1 MPMSPT
7 CGSEKPKKRIPIP
20 LPRALNSNFA
30 VRACLR
36 SALLYIYMYTL
47 VPNTGDG
54 GGRNTRRTRA
64 GAGRSTQYIVYVYV
78 PTTI

>member
-7 CGSEKPKKRIPIP
+7 QRIPIP
-20 LPRALNSNFA
+20 KSHAPLNSDFA
-30 VRACLR
+30 VRVSTALR

>member
-1 MPMSPT
+1 M
-7 CGSEKPKKRIPIP
+7 
-20 LPRALNSNFA
+20 LF
-30 VRACLR
+30 ACLR